1 MWSDGEGLDANDFVF
16 TVNTVMD
23 LGLSSNWAAVVDQAF
38 LERVEALDSHTL
50 KVFFKTADEEGNPQ
64 TPGLSVW
71 QFGLGFMPVL
81 AEHYWSPV
89 VEEAKKAG
97 EIEQQQEAL
106 FAHVPEGE
114 PTLGGFTFNKWE
126 PGAFFE
132 NNTDPNYFD
141 SGTVVT
147 LYDSGAYSVSNERTG
162 HSATYF
168 GEASGDKV
176 LEYTVGPHVESELF
190 SIYGNQDAAILAL
203 TKGDIDYV
211 FNPLGL
217 RKRVSSTVSGTPP
230 TCRSQRTPTTA
241 SDTSVST
248 SVNPRWTSP
257 SSDKPSPR

>member
-1 MWSDGEGLDANDFVF
+1 MA
-16 TVNTVMD
+16 
-23 LGLSSNWAAVVDQAF
+23 
-38 LERVEALDSHTL
+38 DSPSTS
-50 KVFFKTADEEGNPQ
+50 G
-64 TPGLSVW
+64 
-71 QFGLGFMPVL
+71 
-81 AEHYWSPV
+81 
-89 VEEAKKAG
+89 
-97 EIEQQQEAL
+97 
-106 FAHVPEGE
+106 
-114 PTLGGFTFNKWE
+114 E

-147 LYDSGAYSVSNERTG
+147 LYDNGTYSVANDRTG

-217 RKRVSSTVSGTPP
+217 EKGFLDPGSGILP
-230 TCRSQRTPTTA
+230 TYRSPLTPTTV
-241 SDTSVST
+241 SDTSAST
-248 SVNPRWTSP
+248 SGSHQWTSP
-257 SSDKPSPR
+257 SSDKPSPP